1 MRRYGFNML
10 WMFIDYGKK
19 APNPDEN
26 QLDFIAKQ
34 GFNYIRLPMDYRFWT
49 TDFDY
54 LNPDEKV
61 FDNVDK
67 YIKAC
72 QQRGLHISINLHRA
86 PGYCINMNSIE
97 KHNLWK
103 DKEAQD
109 AFVFLWKYFAKRYK
123 DISPDALSFDLL
135 NEPPDIGQYGFTR
148 KRHEKV
154 MRRTI
159 DAVRDIDPN
168 RLLILNGIEG
178 GGIAIPEL
186 ADTGTVHSGRGYAP
200 YTVSHYRA
208 SWFPVEDDYVWQVPE
223 YPGMADG
230 EKWNKAAL
238 KRYYKPW
245 REVEKTGTGVYIGEF
260 GCFNKTP
267 NDVALRWLSD
277 LLSLYREYKWGYAL
291 WNFKGDFGIV
301 EHGRPGAK
309 YEVIDGFKVD
319 REFLDLLLNNMV
331 K

>member
-1 MRRYGFNML
+1 
-10 WMFIDYGKK
+10 
-19 APNPDEN
+19 
-26 QLDFIAKQ
+26 
-34 GFNYIRLPMDYRFWT
+34 
-49 TDFDY
+49 
-54 LNPDEKV
+54 
-61 FDNVDK
+61 
-67 YIKAC
+67 
-72 QQRGLHISINLHRA
+72 
-86 PGYCINMNSIE
+86 MNTIE

-109 AFVFLWKYFAKRYK
+109 GFVFMWEYFANRYK
-123 DISPDALSFDLL
+123 DISSDVLSFDLL

-154 MRRTI
+154 MRRAI
-159 DAVRDIDPN
+159 KAIRCIDPE

-186 ADTGTVHSGRGYAP
+186 TDTGTVHSGRGYAP
-200 YTVSHYRA
+200 YTISHYKA
-208 SWFPVEDDYVWQVPE
+208 GWFPVEKDHVWLPPE
-223 YPGMADG
+223 YPGIADG

-245 REVEKTGTGVYIGEF
+245 RDVEKTGTGVYIGEF
-260 GCFNKTP
+260 GCYNKTP

-277 LLSLYREYKWGYAL
+277 LIGLFGEYKWGYAL

-309 YEVIDGFKVD
+309 YEMIDGFKVD
-319 REFLDLLLNNMV
+319 REFFELLVNNIV